1 MTARKAVKCKSEVG
15 PKRGQSE
22 EGRGW
27 RNRLIGQMVTEIVS
41 EAKAGHFAGLIP
53 VILPLLDGGSSHR
66 NGTTGDPNQRPTL
79 PLTGRCTLHACRMHA
94 ENYSVFSLH
103 SDTTCMWRTR

>member
-27 RNRLIGQMVTEIVS
+27 RNRMIGQMVTEIVS
-41 EAKAGHFAGLIP
+41 EAKAGHFAGLVP
-53 VILPLLDGGSSHR
+53 VILPLLDGRSSHR
-66 NGTTGDPNQRPTL
+66 NGTTGDPKKRAHPPVNKPGLHIFAACMQDKFSSVACMCS
-79 PLTGRCTLHACRMHA
+79 RC
-94 ENYSVFSLH
+94 
-103 SDTTCMWRTR
+103 SD

>member
-15 PKRGQSE
+15 PKRGQSG

-41 EAKAGHFAGLIP
+41 EAKAGHFAGLVP

-66 NGTTGDPNQRPTL
+66 NGTTGDPDERPHPPVNRTL
-79 PLTGRCTLHACRMHA
+79 QVACMQNACGKLLRCEPIRFGDPN
-94 ENYSVFSLH
+94 E
-103 SDTTCMWRTR
+103 